1 MFRPKPIE
9 ERSFSM
15 SKTLPIMF
23 DDLDGRA
30 QEEVLRFY
38 GLESPVEG
46 NFDIVPLF
54 VLELEEEDDE

>member
-1 MFRPKPIE
+1 MFRPKPIK
-9 ERSFSM
+9 ERICSM

-23 DDLDGRA
+23 DDLDGKA

-46 NFDIVPLF
+46 NFDVFPLF